1 MAITSMKKRNL
12 LFLTILTLALI
23 FTKIRADSGI
33 NQDDIIIQ
41 EVSNSDSDS
50 DSDSSSSLKLELEQ
64 LKSKI
69 SLLEVSIED
78 KAREL
83 KTKDDGIVQL
93 QKVIDEKSEGIS
105 LLQGKIDSLQ
115 KKDSVDSE
123 ELVGKAHARVQE
135 LENQVEQ
142 LRKEVDAQIAKKN
155 ALEARTSGSESK
167 IQELNLKLQ
176 DLLKIN
182 DEQKKRI
189 RKTER
194 ALQMAEEEMV
204 KAKLEATSKT
214 KELMEAHGA
223 WLPRWFA
230 THLASCQTFIAT
242 HWNQYGKPALDIA
255 TQKALETKAQTQKWA
270 EPHLETIKSRLVPAI
285 KEQWVA
291 FTIYVEPHVQSLST
305 KGAEFYESS
314 KSTLTPHVVRVQE
327 LADPYY
333 QYTKPYIDQVA
344 TVTKPHVDKARIA
357 LKPYTK
363 KAVRLYRKFLKSAT
377 TYHEQ
382 VQATVQETLNKH
394 ELTKPFATKELVW
407 FSASALLALPVLF
420 LPRVL
425 SVLFCKK
432 ARKPARTTH
441 TNHTRR
447 RAKRG
452 HPDK

>member
-1 MAITSMKKRNL
+1 
-12 LFLTILTLALI
+12 
-23 FTKIRADSGI
+23 
-33 NQDDIIIQ
+33 
-41 EVSNSDSDS
+41 
-50 DSDSSSSLKLELEQ
+50 
-64 LKSKI
+64 
-69 SLLEVSIED
+69 VSIEE

-83 KTKDDGIVQL
+83 KSKDDGIMQL
-93 QKVIDEKSEGIS
+93 QKVIDEKSESIS

-115 KKDSVDSE
+115 KKGSVNTE
-123 ELVGKAHARVQE
+123 ELVGKAHARIQE

-142 LRKEVDAQIAKKN
+142 LRKEVDAQIAKKD
-155 ALEARTSGSESK
+155 ALEARTSGSENK

-176 DLLKIN
+176 DLQKLN

-194 ALQMAEEEMV
+194 ALRIAEEEMV

-230 THLASCQTFIAT
+230 THLASCQTFIST
-242 HWNQYGKPALDIA
+242 HWIQYGKPALDVA
-255 TQKALETKAQTQKWA
+255 TQKALETKAQAQKWA
-270 EPHLETIKSRLVPAI
+270 EPHLETVKSRLVPAV
-285 KEQWVA
+285 KEHWVA
-291 FTIYVEPHVQSLST
+291 FTTYIEPHVQSLSA
-305 KGAEFYESS
+305 KGAELYESS
-314 KSTLTPHVVRVQE
+314 KSTLTPHVIRVQE

-333 QYTKPYIDQVA
+333 QEAKKFTKPYIDQVA
-344 TVTKPHVDKARIA
+344 TVTKPHVDKARNA

-363 KAVRLYRKFLKSAT
+363 KTVRVYRKFLKSAT
-377 TYHEQ
+377 TYHNQ

-394 ELTKPFATKELVW
+394 ELTKTFATKELVW
-407 FSASALLALPVLF
+407 FLASALLALPVFF
-420 LPRVL
+420 LPKVL

-432 ARKPARTTH
+432 ARKPVRTTH